1 METKTLVVG
10 AVALIAILL
19 GAFILLSPPPV
30 TPQTQNGDYTNP
42 LNGQNATMSEF
53 ADMLMSSQ
61 TVYLVE
67 DIRGLEKYPISRNNI
82 MQCGVDFAGSQGLAG
97 KGVNIYILEGNE
109 CSASEAGGN
118 LTIKTVSECHAA
130 VASAFGKAGNSV
142 IWIEKGYSPSIY
154 SGGLVVR
161 VNETYTQGMCNVRFA
176 IPIEEQPVLP
186 AWAYGNGSGNATAPS
201 ESAQNGTSAATEE
214 AIPSEPET
222 IAPAENASEGTY
234 PVVPGPATPTPIP
247 YID

>member
-1 METKTLVVG
+1 METKTIIVG

-30 TPQTQNGDYTNP
+30 TPPVQNDYPNP
-42 LNGQNATMSEF
+42 LGGQTATMGEF
-53 ADMLMSSQ
+53 ADALMSSQ

-97 KGVNIYILEGNE
+97 KEVNIYILEGNE

-118 LTIKTVSECHAA
+118 LTIKALSECHAA

-142 IWIEKGYSPSIY
+142 IWIEKGYSPSVY
-154 SGGLVVR
+154 PSGLVVR
-161 VNETYTQGMCNVRFA
+161 INETYTQGMCNIRFVVPA
-176 IPIEEQPVLP
+176 PVEVPLP
-186 AWAYGNGSGNATAPS
+186 AWMNETDAGNTTTP
-201 ESAQNGTSAATEE
+201 AQPAENGTSAETEE
-214 AIPSEPET
+214 ASPGESATPDESSAEETVPPE
-222 IAPAENASEGTY
+222 PAE
-234 PVVPGPATPTPIP
+234 PIP
-247 YID
+247 PYAD